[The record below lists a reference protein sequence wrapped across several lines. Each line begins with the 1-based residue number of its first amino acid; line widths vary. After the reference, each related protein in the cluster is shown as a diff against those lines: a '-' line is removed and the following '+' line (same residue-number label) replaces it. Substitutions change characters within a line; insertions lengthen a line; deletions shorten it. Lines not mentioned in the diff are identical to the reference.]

1 MSLSKKIILLLVLPA
16 VFQLCLLAAVT
27 KLQQKAEEEA
37 RAAQKAM
44 HLASLVNSIS
54 NEIFFLASVNN
65 GEGSF
70 YRPLIS
76 NQDLFN
82 RYDAVGASFAELKTL
97 VKDDPEKL
105 HETLE
110 TEEILNKSFKLIK
123 NLRQNW
129 METGPSGAMERAPL
143 WVELVNLGTSHIFTH
158 FKKFGEEQSLQAE
171 QGPEKQRSLRE
182 LTMMV
187 ILVLGGLTFFSTG
200 LSGAYLL
207 RGVTRRLDTM
217 RDNALRLA
225 SNRPLNPPL
234 PGQDEIAELDSTFH
248 QMAQSLKQ
256 ARRKEQAIIE
266 NANDIICS
274 LGPDLRVLS
283 INPAILTVLG
293 FAPEEVEG
301 MNFKQLVEPANQ
313 AQVGE
318 YMQGLIEQ
326 KPSQPLE
333 VKMLTAS
340 GESVFTLWSVLWSFE
355 EESFFVIVHNID
367 ERQKAQR
374 MKGEITAMVNHDIR
388 SPITTLAVSLSLIKS
403 GKHGTLAPEGVKI
416 IERCSNVCERI
427 LQLTRD
433 LLDLD
438 KLEAGRIDLALEPVS
453 LDEIVNHAIETI
465 SGLAE
470 TRHVRVYNRPNKLTV
485 KADEHRL
492 EQVLTNLISN
502 AVKFSPEGGVVN
514 ISARA
519 TAGKAQVSVEDKG
532 AGIPAQMR
540 QQIFEPFK
548 QVPKSSQK
556 KEGTGL
562 GLAICKALVEIQ
574 GGEIWVESEEGKGT
588 IFLFTVPLA

>member
-355 EESFFVIVHNID
+355 E
-367 ERQKAQR
+367 
-374 MKGEITAMVNHDIR
+374 
-388 SPITTLAVSLSLIKS
+388 
-403 GKHGTLAPEGVKI
+403 
-416 IERCSNVCERI
+416 
-427 LQLTRD
+427 
-433 LLDLD
+433 
-438 KLEAGRIDLALEPVS
+438 
-453 LDEIVNHAIETI
+453 
-465 SGLAE
+465 
-470 TRHVRVYNRPNKLTV
+470 
-485 KADEHRL
+485 
-492 EQVLTNLISN
+492 
-502 AVKFSPEGGVVN
+502 
-514 ISARA
+514 
-519 TAGKAQVSVEDKG
+519 
-532 AGIPAQMR
+532 
-540 QQIFEPFK
+540 
-548 QVPKSSQK
+548 
-556 KEGTGL
+556 
-562 GLAICKALVEIQ
+562 
-574 GGEIWVESEEGKGT
+574 
-588 IFLFTVPLA
+588 